1 MRYLN
6 LLFVPVVIL
15 AMAFF
20 FLPVGAGDIFVKL
33 RGRTVMTLLVGI
45 SLIAAGALIV
55 IAGREHRLALRR
67 EIPTSLSAGALW
79 NHLEAAFRDSAT
91 SPLWPNELET
101 LRSPGL
107 ATGAQVTAT
116 YKTPFG
122 ASTHTYTIGQ
132 CSPGQG
138 FTYLTGPEHPLQGGG
153 RVLLQ
158 PTAKG
163 TTLVWSVDY
172 TYRGVS
178 LSALFVRFYFVPR
191 FFARLEA
198 NLRAL
203 E

>member
-1 MRYLN
+1 M
-6 LLFVPVVIL
+6 V
-15 AMAFF
+15 
-20 FLPVGAGDIFVKL
+20 IFVKS
-33 RGRTVMTLLVGI
+33 RGQMVIILLAGI
-45 SLIAAGALIV
+45 SLVAAGALFV
-55 IAGREHRLALRR
+55 IAGQEHRLALRR
-67 EIPTSLSAGALW
+67 EIPTSLATGALW
-79 NHLEAAFRDSAT
+79 DYLEAAFRDSAT

-101 LRSPGL
+101 LRSTGL
-107 ATGAQVTAT
+107 AAGAQVTAT

-122 ASTHTYTIGQ
+122 VSTHTYTIGE
-132 CSPGQG
+132 CSPGRG

-163 TTLVWSVDY
+163 TMLVWSVDY

>member
-1 MRYLN
+1 MN
-6 LLFVPVVIL
+6 V
-15 AMAFF
+15 
-20 FLPVGAGDIFVKL
+20 
-33 RGRTVMTLLVGI
+33 RGRVTLGLFAGVSLVAAGTLLV
-45 SLIAAGALIV
+45 AAG
-55 IAGREHRLALRR
+55 GEHRLAVRR
-67 EIPTSLSAGALW
+67 EIPTSLSASMLW
-79 NHLEAAFRDSAT
+79 EYLEAAFRDSIS

-101 LRSPGL
+101 LHSVGL
-107 ATGAQVTAT
+107 AAGAAVTAT

-122 ASTHTYTIGQ
+122 ASTHTYTIGEY
-132 CSPGQG
+132 SLGHG

-158 PTAKG
+158 PAAGG

-172 TYRGVS
+172 TYRGLS

-191 FFARLEA
+191 FFAVLEA